1 MAVKKHWG
9 GMPLPG
15 LLDALKARDGVVLR
29 VDDDHLPDDKRFRA
43 GEKQANR
50 LRDRYSTSGVSKTSW
65 TNCRVTIRFGL
76 QFALSR
82 APAHRRAALR
92 AGRPPHG
99 VLPRIDAGCPG
110 SGKLATFV
118 KVSPSSRKT
127 STSLS
132 TKFAT

>member
-1 MAVKKHWG
+1 MGCRCPACST
-9 GMPLPG
+9 PE
-15 LLDALKARDGVVLR
+15 GVVLR
-29 VDDDHLPDDKRFRA
+29 MDDDDLPDEDDKRFGA
-43 GEKQANR
+43 SEKQGESFAGP
-50 LRDRYSTSGVSKTSW
+50 LFTSGGSKNS
-65 TNCRVTIRFGL
+65 FGIKP
-76 QFALSR
+76 ALSR
-82 APAHRRAALR
+82 APAYRCAALR

-110 SGKLATFV
+110 SGRLATFV